1 MYLCTN
7 SWNHFKNFLLCP
19 SLCPQIVG
27 FQYSATYILYDR
39 VEWFFRNKNLATC
52 HVVVDCYGTPNP
64 KCHFDVLLHLK
75 KNVFLSLLKSKNWR
89 DTQNKFVFPL
99 SKSKT
104 VLPVFEKLKKNTKH
118 TLILKFLCDNCSLM
132 YKKGFCKFSKTYHF
146 KVPVIFW
153 KWKLCQSRCKI
164 CRFFWNWTYKN
175 ITNRQPSAHFVNCK
189 KMKITPP

>member
-1 MYLCTN
+1 MSCCSRLLWDPKSKMSLWCVAFSLGAGPHRASAN
-7 SWNHFKNFLLCP
+7 FACNLKIRRRKIFEIFK
-19 SLCPQIVG
+19 G
-27 FQYSATYILYDR
+27 FT
-39 VEWFFRNKNLATC
+39 W
-52 HVVVDCYGTPNP
+52 
-64 KCHFDVLLHLK
+64 